1 MFQIM
6 ILIVGSLFFTA
17 NSAIIFK
24 KLEIAADG
32 STVDE
37 QNKANNRGCKTW
49 QNSNKCKE
57 CIDRYYLNR
66 QNNCI

>member
-37 QNKANNRGCKTW
+37 QNKANNKGCKTW
-49 QNSNKCKE
+49 
-57 CIDRYYLNR
+57 
-66 QNNCI
+66 

>member
-1 MFQIM
+1 MFQKM
-6 ILIVGSLFFTA
+6 ILIFGSLFFTA

-37 QNKANNRGCKTW
+37 QNKANNKGCKTW
-49 QNSNKCKE
+49 
-57 CIDRYYLNR
+57 
-66 QNNCI
+66 